1 VNIFYKIFFSSV
13 FVFTI
18 VSAANVLAM
27 DSLSEKIGH
36 EAPFEFVSETTDQ
49 EELESVTKTATQY
62 CCAIKE
68 IDKILSNLINV
79 ELNNNGL
86 LTKVFFRDIQC
97 AQSEVLDPC
106 WGQTAQGIFLIV
118 QNSKPHSLWIPWGEY
133 KLLIGQDESKIPWTS
148 IIEKFFKL
156 VSVKFYKE
164 YVSSAYKN
172 YSFKVYEVLSI
183 YNRSVPKAIECEKQ
197 EWMAP
202 SLARYVW
209 SDLECLYSNHLVTER

>member
-1 VNIFYKIFFSSV
+1 VNISNKIFFSLV
-13 FVFTI
+13 FALAI
-18 VSAANVLAM
+18 VSVTNLHAM
-27 DSLSEKIGH
+27 SSSSEQKD
-36 EAPFEFVSETTDQ
+36 ETPFEFVSETTDQ
-49 EELESVTKTATQY
+49 EELESVTKTAMQY

-106 WGQTAQGIFLIV
+106 WAQTAQGIFLIV
-118 QNSKPHSLWIPWGEY
+118 QNNKPHSLWIPWGEY
-133 KLLIGQDESKIPWTS
+133 KLFIGQDESKIPWTS

-164 YVSSAYKN
+164 YVSNAYKN

-183 YNRSVPKAIECEKQ
+183 YNRSVPKALECEKQ

-202 SLARYVW
+202 SLARQVW
-209 SDLECLYSNHLVTER
+209 SDLEYWYSNFLAKKQ